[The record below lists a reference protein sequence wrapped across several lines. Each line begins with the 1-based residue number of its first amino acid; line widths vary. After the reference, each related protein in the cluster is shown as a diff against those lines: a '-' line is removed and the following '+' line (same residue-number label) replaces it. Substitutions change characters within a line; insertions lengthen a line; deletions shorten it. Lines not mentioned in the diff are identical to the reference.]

1 METLILYILVSLII
15 GIIIGLIIGMV
26 TTKKRVIKKVE
37 SFIEKENLNIDM
49 EKLFQHKHGKV
60 VKEDFFEIPS
70 E

>member
-1 METLILYILVSLII
+1 MGSLILNIVIAVAA
-15 GIIIGLIIGMV
+15 GIIIGLIIGMKIAKARLV
-26 TTKKRVIKKVE
+26 KKIE
-37 SFIEKENLNIDM
+37 SYIEKEKINLDI